1 MSEQT
6 SIPKHKITRAAK
18 LAGTGVKV
26 GVNYLKYKQKQ
37 KGLDGDA
44 AEEAFHDFT
53 AAETYSI
60 FSELK
65 GGPLKL
71 AQILSLDKNMMP
83 SQYVDEFS
91 KAQYSAPPLSYP
103 LVVKTFEKEFGK
115 KPNELFDEFTQSAVA
130 GASIGQVHQAKK
142 DGQTYAVKV
151 QYPGVAQSLNSDLA
165 IVKPIAMRLFKLNSK
180 TIEPY
185 LKEVKARLSEETDY
199 EFELNSSMELV
210 EKSKDL
216 PNTKFPQYYP
226 ELSTKRILTMQW
238 VDGLLFDQYIES
250 DATKAERNHI
260 GQTLW
265 DFYAHQI
272 HELLVFH
279 ADPHPGNFK
288 VLNDELWV
296 LDFGCVKT
304 ITPQFYQEYFKLM
317 DPEVY
322 LDDAIFTQAL
332 YDIQILLP
340 SDKPEEVNRL
350 VSLMREASELLARP
364 FASKTF
370 NFGDESY
377 FEELAAFGERN
388 RLDQELKQLSTARGN
403 ADALYLNKTFFSL
416 YNLLGSLNATVDT
429 SKGIE
434 G

>member
-6 SIPKHKITRAAK
+6 SIPKHKFTRAAK

-37 KGLDGDA
+37 KGLDGAA

-53 AAETYSI
+53 AAETYSV

-83 SQYVDEFS
+83 AQYVDEFS

-103 LVVKTFEKEFGK
+103 LVVKTFQKEFGK
-115 KPNELFDEFTQSAVA
+115 KPNELFDTFTQKAVA
-130 GASIGQVHQAKK
+130 GASIGQVHQAQK
-142 DGQTYAVKV
+142 DGVNYAVKV
-151 QYPGVAQSLNSDLA
+151 QYPGVADSLNSDLA
-165 IVKPIAMRLFKLNSK
+165 IVKPIAMRLFKLNAK

-185 LKEVKARLSEETDY
+185 LKEVKERLFEETDY
-199 EFELNSSMELV
+199 HFELSSSIDLV
-210 EKSKDL
+210 KKSKDL
-216 PNTKFPQYYP
+216 PHTKFPEYYP
-226 ELSTKRILTMQW
+226 ELSSKRILTMQW
-238 VDGLLFDQYIES
+238 VDGLLFDQFIDSNPSQEQ
-250 DATKAERNHI
+250 RNHI

-265 DFYAHQI
+265 DFYEHQI
-272 HELLVFH
+272 HNMLVFH

-288 VLNDELWV
+288 VLDNDLWV

-304 ITPQFYQEYFKLM
+304 ITPEFYQQYFKLM
-317 DPEVY
+317 DTDVY
-322 LDDAIFTQAL
+322 LDDAKFTQAL

-340 SDKPEEVNRL
+340 SDKPDEVKRL
-350 VSLMREASELLARP
+350 MTLMREASELLARP
-364 FASKTF
+364 FAAKTF
-370 NFGDESY
+370 DFGDESY

-403 ADALYLNKTFFSL
+403 ANALYLNKTFFSL
-416 YNLLGSLNATVDT
+416 YNLLGNLGATVNT
-429 SKGIE
+429 VKQ
-434 G
+434 